1 LKKNEF
7 LYITDKLDVL
17 DERLDDMEKVLILQE
32 ENLKQ
37 HMDRTK
43 LLEEQVSPLNKF
55 MYATYGIIA
64 FILFCASAAGLI
76 QYLKP

>member
-32 ENLKQ
+32 QNLKQ
-37 HMDRTK
+37 HMARTE
-43 LLEEQVSPLNKF
+43 LLEQQVAPLNKF
-55 MYATYGIIA
+55 MYSAYGIIA
-64 FILFCASAAGLI
+64 FILFCASVAGII
-76 QYLKP
+76 QFLKT